1 MDFCNSLMEGCT
13 LYIALQDLGL
23 FILFLIFSIA
33 GVYLI
38 MVLRRLLSTL
48 GMVDDILIRHGDE
61 VGKTLA
67 LLQETLTHVNQV
79 TLSLQEI
86 AAATHNTVHALPE
99 DITDTIIELRDAV
112 ETFAVYVKIG
122 MDIVKGLLAKK

>member
-1 MDFCNSLMEGCT
+1 M
-13 LYIALQDLGL
+13 YIALQDLGL
-23 FILFLIFSIA
+23 FVLFLIFSIA

-38 MVLRRLLSTL
+38 MVLRRLLRTL
-48 GMVDDILIRHGDE
+48 GMVEDIMTRYGGE

-79 TLSLQEI
+79 TASLQEF
-86 AAATHNTVHALPE
+86 AAATHSTVHALPE
-99 DITDTIIELRDAV
+99 DITDTILELRDAI

-122 MDIVKGLLAKK
+122 MDIVKGLLTKK

>member
-1 MDFCNSLMEGCT
+1 M
-13 LYIALQDLGL
+13 YIALQDLGL

-38 MVLRRLLSTL
+38 MVLRRLLRTL
-48 GMVDDILIRHGDE
+48 GMVDDILILHGDD
-61 VGKTLA
+61 VGKTLT

-86 AAATHNTVHALPE
+86 ATATHNTVHALPE
-99 DITDTIIELRDAV
+99 DITDTILELRDAV
-112 ETFAVYVKIG
+112 ETFAVYVKIC

>member
-1 MDFCNSLMEGCT
+1 M
-13 LYIALQDLGL
+13 YIALQDLGL